1 MIESK
6 ALQTF
11 IEREL
16 EGSDLFLVDLRISKD
31 NVIEVELD
39 SELPVS
45 IEDCEKLSRAIE
57 TEFAKEMEDYTL
69 EVGSAGLTSPLK
81 VLRQYRKYVGKEVEV
96 ITKDGQKLTGILK
109 DADDKGIVLTYEQKV
124 KREGMK
130 RPVKETVDRQLSY
143 EEIKQTKYLLKF

>member
-109 DADDKGIVLTYEQKV
+109 DADDKGIVLTYDQKV
-124 KREGMK
+124 KKEGMK

-143 EEIKQTKYLLKF
+143 GEIKQTKYLLKF

>member
-57 TEFAKEMEDYTL
+57 TEFAKDMEDYTL

-109 DADDKGIVLTYEQKV
+109 DADDKGIVLTYDQKV